1 MYADKVSN
9 KKPDKIE
16 KIYSKEE
23 ERWNIFTHG
32 FGLAI
37 SVAGVITLMVR
48 AIQLH
53 SIKIFIAFLIYGIG
67 LISMY
72 LASTLYHSAT
82 NPGRRKKLKIFDHIA
97 IYLTIAGSYTPITLL
112 IIPPVWGIPVLVAVW
127 LIAVTGIVLK
137 FFFTGRF
144 SKLSTLMY
152 VLMGWVIVIAF
163 KPLVNSMETAG
174 LMWLI
179 AGGLAYTIGAI
190 LYQVKGLK
198 FNHAIFHLF
207 VLVGSACHYIVVFS
221 YCLK

>member
-1 MYADKVSN
+1 MCVDKVSN

-16 KIYSKEE
+16 KTYSAEE
-23 ERWNIFTHG
+23 ERWNILTHG

-37 SVAGVITLMVR
+37 SVSGVVALMIK

-53 SIKIFIAFLIYGIG
+53 SVKVFIAFLIYGIG
-67 LISMY
+67 LITMY

-82 NPGRRKKLKIFDHIA
+82 DPAKRKRLKIFDHVS
-97 IYLTIAGSYTPITLL
+97 IYLTIAGSYTPITLFT
-112 IIPPVWGIPVLVAVW
+112 IPPAWGIPVLFAVW
-127 LIAVTGIVLK
+127 LIAATGIVLK

-144 SKLSTLMY
+144 SKFSTLMY

-163 KPLVNSMETAG
+163 KPLVDSMETAG
-174 LMWLI
+174 LIWLI
-179 AGGLAYTIGAI
+179 AGGMAYTIGAI
-190 LYQVKGLK
+190 LYQIEGLK

-207 VLVGSACHYIVVFS
+207 VLIGSACHYIVIFC